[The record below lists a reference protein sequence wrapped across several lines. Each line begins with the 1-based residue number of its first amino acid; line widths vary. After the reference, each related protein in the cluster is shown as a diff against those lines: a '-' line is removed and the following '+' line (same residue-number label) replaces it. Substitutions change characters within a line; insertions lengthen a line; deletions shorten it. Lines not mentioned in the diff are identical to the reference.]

1 MNLNATVAD
10 TDFDEAEIDA
20 SIKLAVESEDRVY
33 QKLVALIKPS
43 GRLHIELQLPR
54 AVEVMVDGGGR
65 AGRITRKYTFVVLDL
80 YWSRPCSPRDSA
92 RSQIQASMAL
102 GLVKHDGERWVP
114 GSSGLRFALDELISM
129 FPSASAF
136 LLELTKSKTEFC
148 DS

>member
-1 MNLNATVAD
+1 MNLNTTVAD
-10 TDFDEAEIDA
+10 ADFDEAEIDG

-33 QKLVALIKPS
+33 QKIVDLIKPS

-54 AVEVMVDGGGR
+54 AVEVIVDVGGR

-80 YWSRPCSPRDSA
+80 HWSRPCSPRDTA
-92 RSQIQASMAL
+92 RGQIQASLVL
-102 GLVKHDGERWVP
+102 GLVKRDGERWVP
-114 GSSGLRFALDELISM
+114 GSSGLQFALDELFSM

-136 LLELTKSKTEFC
+136 LLAITKSKTEFC